1 MTEKN
6 KEIIK
11 RIYDSMFNGIRLS
24 KSVEAKKWLDKKGLS
39 IELTHA
45 CFNSGQLHHRKPDDF
60 IQELKSVGFLI
71 ESDKGT
77 NTGKKGYSSF
87 GREAIVFPLKNNNGV
102 IVNFCAIRIQLEA
115 EKTIYMNKQGIYPA
129 YPSSLTKKLYITNTI
144 IDAATLLESKML
156 DNKEAVMALHD
167 GELSDEH
174 LQAINGLKELTEII
188 LIK

>member
-1 MTEKN
+1 
-6 KEIIK
+6 
-11 RIYDSMFNGIRLS
+11 
-24 KSVEAKKWLDKKGLS
+24 
-39 IELTHA
+39 
-45 CFNSGQLHHRKPDDF
+45 
-60 IQELKSVGFLI
+60 
-71 ESDKGT
+71 
-77 NTGKKGYSSF
+77 
-87 GREAIVFPLKNNNGV
+87 
-102 IVNFCAIRIQLEA
+102 
-115 EKTIYMNKQGIYPA
+115 MNKQGIYPA